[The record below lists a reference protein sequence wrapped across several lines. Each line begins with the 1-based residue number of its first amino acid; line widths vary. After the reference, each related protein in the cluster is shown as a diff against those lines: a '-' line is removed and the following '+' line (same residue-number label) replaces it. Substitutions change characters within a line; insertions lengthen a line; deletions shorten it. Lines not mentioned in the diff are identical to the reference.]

1 MGKQKHIITSLPIVV
16 LMPHSACNCRCI
28 MCDIWKD
35 NKHLKQLEMEDI
47 RHLLVTFK
55 KLNTRLVLMSGG
67 EAILNPN
74 FFRFCELLRSHD
86 IKVSLLST
94 GLTLRKHADDIINWV
109 NDVIVSL
116 DGNENVHDTIR
127 NMPGAY
133 GKLKEAVQQI
143 KSLKQDFPI
152 SSRTVIHRHN
162 FRHWPEIIECAMEMG
177 LDRVS
182 FLPADVSSQA
192 FNRATPWDEQ
202 RQMQI
207 LPDITELAEL
217 KSIINS
223 IIIKYAEYF
232 ESGYFAESAEKLMRI
247 HSYYEACHGLRAY
260 PYKKCNAPWVSA
272 VVEADGTVRPC
283 FFHQPIGNIK
293 ENDLDE
299 ILNGETGLSFRK
311 SLDMGSNATCQ
322 QCVCYLHH
330 KK

>member
-1 MGKQKHIITSLPIVV
+1 MLTQTLYKHFPIFKGNQKHIITYLPIVV

-94 GLTLRKHADDIINWV
+94 GLTLRKHADAIINWV

-162 FRHWPEIIECAMEMG
+162 FR
-177 LDRVS
+177 
-182 FLPADVSSQA
+182 
-192 FNRATPWDEQ
+192 
-202 RQMQI
+202 
-207 LPDITELAEL
+207 
-217 KSIINS
+217 
-223 IIIKYAEYF
+223 
-232 ESGYFAESAEKLMRI
+232 
-247 HSYYEACHGLRAY
+247 
-260 PYKKCNAPWVSA
+260 
-272 VVEADGTVRPC
+272 
-283 FFHQPIGNIK
+283 
-293 ENDLDE
+293 
-299 ILNGETGLSFRK
+299 
-311 SLDMGSNATCQ
+311 
-322 QCVCYLHH
+322 
-330 KK
+330 